1 MNPPAHPSQSEHP
14 PRIAFNIRDI
24 KCDQLP
30 LRTLGRAGS
39 FYVKIL
45 LDGDEK
51 YRTARTKGRVPIVW
65 SDICYLEA
73 SGSSSLELQVYRHH
87 ALHQDKFMGSWKVVV
102 GDLVETYASGIVFV
116 AAIQARRV
124 LTAPPGPA
132 RITQKLR
139 NADAQETPI
148 TVTASIATTPQGIGA
163 ESTNQMR
170 RPNTP
175 AESQRSSGSVESTPS
190 TSITINSLMS
200 PSAGDATIL
209 KSLANTNSNDT
220 ERLQR
225 EEALARARQ
234 GIDDAQLAPL
244 AVDKAESAMNASTDA
259 VLALQSFA
267 DTWNSL
273 LSKIELFVQVTDQLT
288 EVRSRLPRSLMI
300 NADCYV
306 ISIGFKIH
314 PYAKTAWFILSLVPK
329 AIIAQRDRD
338 ASLCNLM
345 KTIEDIHSFV
355 IEAEPLKIFASQSKI
370 LEDLGR
376 LTVESAYLIRD
387 FTIDKSFW
395 KRIATLSFS
404 GVEAKVQQ
412 YTEQFK
418 KLEAAFQGRATVNI
432 EITALRCLV
441 KIEEIAKDISL
452 QDMAYA
458 KGAGYDLDRCC
469 LPGTRLAILAEL
481 HQWINLPD
489 ADDTPRVLVLTGLA
503 GSGKSAIA
511 NTIARFYDAMER
523 LGSSI
528 FFERADQA
536 QRNCGNLLSTIA
548 RDVANLDSQW
558 RSTLCD
564 VIKSNDALRQTKS
577 ISRQMESFIL
587 QPGKSLNTIGPIVV
601 VIDALDESGDV
612 LARRD
617 LLRSLAQNATQLPSN
632 FRVLITTRAED
643 DIWRAFSNKQHVHLK
658 TMDALDHVT
667 IEADI
672 AAFIQSQLAEISDI
686 LEKKM
691 PEKQWCYSLVGASDH
706 LFQWAATACLAI
718 LLRQGGHTPI
728 EILVDLVT
736 SRRNLDEL
744 YTSILSREFK
754 EDDKVAMSRF
764 RRVMGNILAAKEPLS
779 MRSHSE
785 LWRQC
790 DEDDLVESIVG
801 PLGSLLSGTNAG
813 DVPISALHTSFF
825 DFLKDQERS
834 GAYYIDPTQQNQHL
848 ALASLRVMN
857 AKLKFNICG
866 LESSHNRNS
875 AVPDLAARIH
885 SSVST
890 VLLYSCRFVG
900 AHIDR
905 TAQDEDML
913 RELNF
918 FFLER
923 FLYWLEVLSLEK
935 YVNIASRSL
944 GTIMTW
950 TEKYS
955 PELTGVV
962 KDGISFVNVFAPA
975 ISESAPH
982 VYVSAVPFA
991 PTNSLISK
999 QYSPK
1004 YPCLL
1009 RLVSGRL
1016 NNWPSALKTIEGH
1029 TETVVS
1035 VSYSPDGK
1043 HIVSGSWDRSIC
1055 IWDAETGELVV
1066 GPLTG
1071 HGDPVTSVKYS
1082 LDGRYIAS
1090 GSSDRT
1096 IRIWD
1101 ALTGEVVAG
1110 PFKGHTGFIRS
1121 VAWSPDGKDVV
1132 SGSDDNTCRIWE
1144 IEAGGPV
1151 LGKLLEGHSD
1161 AVISVGYSP
1170 DGKYIASGS
1179 SDGSI
1184 RIWDAKTYE
1193 IVGAPFEGHTGGVS
1207 SVAFSPDSRH
1217 IVSGSWDKTI
1227 RVRSVSTGQ
1236 LVSGP
1241 FEGHSKS
1248 ITSVAY
1254 SKDGKFIATG
1264 SHDKTVR
1271 VLDSQSGV
1279 TVAGPFEGHSAA
1291 INSVSF
1297 SPDGRCIVSG
1307 AFDNTVRV
1315 WDAESIGIAARS
1327 VEEGRGGRVLAVA
1340 CSPDGR
1346 HIASGST
1353 DGSIRIWNLETGEL
1367 VLGPLEGHGDRVRSI
1382 DYSPDGKLI
1391 VSGSY
1396 DKTIRIWSGETG
1408 TIVAGPFEGH
1418 EHFVMAVAWSPD
1430 GKYIVSS
1437 SNDETIRVWN
1447 ATTGEIAL
1455 GPLTGHRDSVMSVA
1469 YSANGQYLVSGSD
1482 DKTIRLWNTETGEMV
1497 GAPFEGHTSYVLS
1510 VAFSP
1515 DGQRVASGSAD
1526 KTIRVW
1532 DIKTGQIV
1540 AGPFEGHSRQVNSVV
1555 YSPDGKYITSC
1566 SNDKT
1571 IRMWDVETGET
1582 IAGPFT
1588 AHSGEVN
1595 SVAYTRDGKYF
1606 VSSSEDGTIRVWRIE
1621 QALARANLSRS
1632 DNEPADFR
1640 DDCPMEKGWVS
1651 TASGDL
1657 LFWVPSW
1664 HREGLLWPSNT
1675 AVTESNLTRLD
1686 LSRFVHGFRWQECRE
1701 SEMA

>member
-1 MNPPAHPSQSEHP
+1 
-14 PRIAFNIRDI
+14 
-24 KCDQLP
+24 
-30 LRTLGRAGS
+30 
-39 FYVKIL
+39 
-45 LDGDEK
+45 
-51 YRTARTKGRVPIVW
+51 
-65 SDICYLEA
+65 
-73 SGSSSLELQVYRHH
+73 
-87 ALHQDKFMGSWKVVV
+87 
-102 GDLVETYASGIVFV
+102 
-116 AAIQARRV
+116 
-124 LTAPPGPA
+124 
-132 RITQKLR
+132 
-139 NADAQETPI
+139 
-148 TVTASIATTPQGIGA
+148 
-163 ESTNQMR
+163 
-170 RPNTP
+170 
-175 AESQRSSGSVESTPS
+175 
-190 TSITINSLMS
+190 
-200 PSAGDATIL
+200 
-209 KSLANTNSNDT
+209 
-220 ERLQR
+220 
-225 EEALARARQ
+225 
-234 GIDDAQLAPL
+234 
-244 AVDKAESAMNASTDA
+244 
-259 VLALQSFA
+259 
-267 DTWNSL
+267 
-273 LSKIELFVQVTDQLT
+273 
-288 EVRSRLPRSLMI
+288 
-300 NADCYV
+300 
-306 ISIGFKIH
+306 
-314 PYAKTAWFILSLVPK
+314 
-329 AIIAQRDRD
+329 
-338 ASLCNLM
+338 
-345 KTIEDIHSFV
+345 
-355 IEAEPLKIFASQSKI
+355 
-370 LEDLGR
+370 
-376 LTVESAYLIRD
+376 
-387 FTIDKSFW
+387 
-395 KRIATLSFS
+395 
-404 GVEAKVQQ
+404 

-489 ADDTPRVLVLTGLA
+489 VDDTPRVLVLTGLA

-511 NTIARFYDAMER
+511 NTIARFYDAIER

-558 RSTLCD
+558 RSTLCE
-564 VIKSNDALRQTKS
+564 IIRNNDALRQTKS

-612 LARRD
+612 SARRD
-617 LLRSLAQNATQLPSN
+617 LLRSLAQNATKLPSN

-658 TMDALDHVT
+658 SMDALDHVT

-672 AAFIQSQLAEISDI
+672 AAFIQSQLAEISDF

-691 PEKQWCYSLVGASDH
+691 PEKEWCYSLVGASDH

-790 DEDDLVESIVG
+790 DEDDLVESIVE

-825 DFLKDQERS
+825 DFLKDHERS
-834 GAYYIDPTQQNQHL
+834 GAYYVDPTQQNQHL

-857 AKLKFNICG
+857 ARLKFNICG

-885 SSVST
+885 NSIGT
-890 VLLYSCRFVG
+890 VLLYSCRFLG
-900 AHIDR
+900 AHIDH

-918 FFLER
+918 FFSER

-935 YVNIASRSL
+935 YINIASRSL
-944 GTIMTW
+944 GIIMTW

-982 VYVSAVPFA
+982 VYTSAVPFA
-991 PTNSLISK
+991 PKDSLISK
-999 QYSPK
+999 QYSSK
-1004 YPCLL
+1004 YPSLL
-1009 RLVSGRL
+1009 RLVSGSL
-1016 NNWPSALKTIEGH
+1016 NDWPSALKTIEGH
-1029 TETVVS
+1029 TENVIS

-1071 HGDPVTSVKYS
+1071 HSIPVTSVKYS

-1090 GSSDRT
+1090 GSWDRT

-1101 ALTGEVVAG
+1101 ALTGDMVVG
-1110 PFKGHTGFIRS
+1110 PFNGHTDLINS
-1121 VAWSPDGKDVV
+1121 VAWSPDGKYVV
-1132 SGSDDNTCRIWE
+1132 SGSHDNTCRIWE
-1144 IEAGGPV
+1144 TEAGRAAVGRV
-1151 LGKLLEGHSD
+1151 LEGHSD
-1161 AVISVGYSP
+1161 PVNSVVYSS

-1179 SDGSI
+1179 SDGTI
-1184 RIWDAKTYE
+1184 RIWDAETYE
-1193 IVGAPFEGHTGGVS
+1193 IEEVPFEGHTGGVS

-1217 IVSGSWDKTI
+1217 IVSGSSDKTI
-1227 RVRSVSTGQ
+1227 RVWGITGQ
-1236 LVSGP
+1236 LVARP
-1241 FEGHSKS
+1241 FDGHSER

-1254 SKDGKFIATG
+1254 SKDGRFIATG
-1264 SHDKTVR
+1264 SSDKTVR

-1279 TVAGPFEGHSAA
+1279 TVAGPFEGHSAPVR
-1291 INSVSF
+1291 SVAF

-1307 AFDNTVRV
+1307 AEDNTVRV
-1315 WDAESIGIAARS
+1315 WDAESIRVAARS
-1327 VEEGRGGRVLAVA
+1327 VEEGRGGLVLAVA

-1346 HIASGST
+1346 HIASGSE
-1353 DGSIRIWNLETGEL
+1353 DGGIRIWNLETGEL
-1367 VLGPLEGHGDRVRSI
+1367 VLGPLEGHSRSVRSI
-1382 DYSPDGKLI
+1382 AYSPDGKHI
-1391 VSGSY
+1391 VSGS
-1396 DKTIRIWSGETG
+1396 DDRTIWIWSGETG
-1408 TIVAGPFEGH
+1408 TVLAGPFQGYSNL
-1418 EHFVMAVAWSPD
+1418 VITVAWSPD
-1430 GKYIVSS
+1430 GKYIVSGS
-1437 SNDETIRVWN
+1437 HKTIRVWD

-1455 GPLTGHRDSVMSVA
+1455 GPLTGHSDWVSSVA
-1469 YSANGQYLVSGSD
+1469 YSANGKYLVSGSD
-1482 DKTIRLWNTETGEMV
+1482 DGTIRLWKTETGEMV
-1497 GAPFEGHTSYVLS
+1497 GEPFEGHTDYVLS

-1515 DGQRVASGSAD
+1515 DGHRVVSGSRD
-1526 KTIRVW
+1526 MTIRFW
-1532 DIKTGQIV
+1532 DIKTGETI
-1540 AGPFEGHSRQVNSVV
+1540 AGPFLGHSGFVNSVV

-1566 SNDKT
+1566 SYDKT

-1588 AHSGEVN
+1588 AHSREVN
-1595 SVAYTRDGKYF
+1595 SVAYTGDGKYF
-1606 VSSSEDGTIRVWRIE
+1606 VSGSWDGTIRVWNIE
-1621 QALARANLSRS
+1621 QALARANLSGS
-1632 DNEPADFR
+1632 SVGSSFSPLD
-1640 DDCPMEKGWVS
+1640 KGWVS
-1651 TASGDL
+1651 TASGEL

-1675 AVTESNLTRLD
+1675 AMTLSNTTQLD
-1686 LSRFVHGFRWQECRE
+1686 LSRFVHGVRWQECKGPE
-1701 SEMA
+1701 TAP